1 MPSVAALLGPPLGA
15 AGMAAA
21 LATLL
26 RDEALAKDMHID
38 TGPPLQVATR
48 LLDGVVTFFQAGVQ
62 GEAARC
68 VLAPL
73 FGLALVATALFGLE
87 ARARNARLRFARAPA
102 APASC
107 PSGLQCTQC
116 ATRADAARTRVC
128 ALPHV

>member
-26 RDEALAKDMHID
+26 RDEALAKAMHIEP
-38 TGPPLQVATR
+38 GPPLQVATR
-48 LLDGVVTFFQAGVQ
+48 LLSGIVTFFEAGVQ

-87 ARARNARLRFARAPA
+87 ARARNARKALAWAQRPH
-102 APASC
+102 
-107 PSGLQCTQC
+107 LVNL
-116 ATRADAARTRVC
+116 VC
-128 ALPHV
+128 AQQRHARSTPLR